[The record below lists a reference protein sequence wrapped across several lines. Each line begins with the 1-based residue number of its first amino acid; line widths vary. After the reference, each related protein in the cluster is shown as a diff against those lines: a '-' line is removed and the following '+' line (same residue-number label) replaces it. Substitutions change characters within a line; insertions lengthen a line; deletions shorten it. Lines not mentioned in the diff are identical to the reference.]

1 MPINLAG
8 KAGELSR
15 ALNHII
21 PEVRHRFM
29 PSGSAIKMLNPTK
42 LTIAEIES
50 QPLLCYTELLALHI
64 DHILWVEWLNIT
76 LFALYMLLHCR
87 GKQGRFHGVENYIRL
102 GFLI

>member
-1 MPINLAG
+1 
-8 KAGELSR
+8 
-15 ALNHII
+15 
-21 PEVRHRFM
+21 M

-76 LFALYMLLHCR
+76 LFALYVLIGESEAGSMVWKITLDLASSSNASLRNLTCFIMV
-87 GKQGRFHGVENYIRL
+87 QIRR
-102 GFLI
+102 